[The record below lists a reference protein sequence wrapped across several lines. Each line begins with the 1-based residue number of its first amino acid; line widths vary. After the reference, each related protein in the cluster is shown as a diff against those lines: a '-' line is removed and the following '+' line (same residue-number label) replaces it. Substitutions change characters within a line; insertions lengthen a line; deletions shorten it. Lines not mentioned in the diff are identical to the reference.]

1 MMFNLKELEFN
12 KKRAAQNLCNS
23 EFYHFICADI
33 IERIHGLKGNFD
45 NILVIN
51 APLQDKIKN
60 LITEYFPQSNVK
72 FISLYGNTIGFEKYD
87 MIIFPFGLH
96 WFFDVQS
103 FLQEIRKS
111 LNANGIFIANFAGG
125 GSLQNLRRKLIEVE
139 SLSSAN
145 HAPHII
151 PFIRFD
157 DMVPL
162 LQQAGYTENIIDME
176 PLELIYDS
184 PLALMKD
191 LKKYGESN
199 VLRVRAAY
207 AVNKNMYHELKRSSE
222 NPFIDQVNL
231 ITFISSIN
239 KGSIKL
245 ISR

>member
-1 MMFNLKELEFN
+1 MFNLKVLEFN
-12 KKRAAQNLCNS
+12 KKRAAQNLRNS
-23 EFYHFICADI
+23 EFYHFICEDI
-33 IERIHGLKGNFD
+33 IERIKGLKGNFN

-51 APLQDKIKN
+51 APIQDKIKS
-60 LITEYFPQSNVK
+60 LITECFPQSNVK
-72 FISLYGNTIGFEKYD
+72 FISLYCNTLGLEKYD

-96 WFFDVQS
+96 WFFDVQN
-103 FLQEIRKS
+103 FLQEIRK
-111 LNANGIFIANFAGG
+111 LLAANCIFIANFAGG
-125 GSLQNLRRKLIEVE
+125 GSLQHLRRKLIEVE
-139 SLSSAN
+139 GLSCTN
-145 HAPHII
+145 HTPHII

-162 LQQAGYTENIIDME
+162 LQQAGYIENIIDME

-199 VLRVRAAY
+199 ILRARATY
-207 AVNKNMYHELKRSSE
+207 AVNKNMYHELQRKTE

-231 ITFISSIN
+231 ITFISSTN

-245 ISR
+245 Q

>member
-1 MMFNLKELEFN
+1 MFNLKELEFN
-12 KKRAAQNLCNS
+12 KKRAIQNLFNS
-23 EFYHFICADI
+23 EFYNFICADI
-33 IERIHGLKGNFD
+33 IERISGLKGNFD

-51 APLQDKIKN
+51 APIQDKIKN
-60 LITEYFPQSNVK
+60 LITECFPRSNVK
-72 FISLYGNTIGFEKYD
+72 FISLYGNTLGLEKYD

-96 WFFDVQS
+96 WFFDVQN
-103 FLQEIRKS
+103 FLQAIRRS
-111 LNANGIFIANFAGG
+111 LTANGIFIANFAGG
-125 GSLQNLRRKLIEVE
+125 GSLQQLRRKLIEVE
-139 SLSSAN
+139 SLFSAN
-145 HAPHII
+145 HTPHII

-191 LKKYGESN
+191 LKKYGEGN
-199 VLRVRAAY
+199 VLRARATY
-207 AVNKNMYHELKRSSE
+207 AINKNMYHELKRSSE

-245 ISR
+245 I